1 MQKNLH
7 TQDQLLLR
15 ELLIEVRTAAKLT
28 QVELAEKLQWEQT
41 HVSRVERGVRR
52 LDVLELRRW
61 VGAMGMSLPVFIDK
75 FEQRLEANT
84 PPHLAQGD
92 RGERGS

>member
-7 TQDQLLLR
+7 TPDQQLLR
-15 ELLIEVRTAAKLT
+15 ELLIELRSTAQLT
-28 QVELAEKLQWEQT
+28 QVELAERLAWEQT

-52 LDVLELRRW
+52 LDVLELRSW
-61 VGAMGMSLPVFIDK
+61 VNALGHSLPDFIAK

-84 PPHLAQGD
+84 PPRL
-92 RGERGS
+92 